1 MPGQC
6 RDVTILRPMDHQD
19 QTPRIGVPYRTRK
32 EEVTTGTDK
41 IEKYLEAVRDAG
53 GQPVPISLAA
63 SPGGLARLASSL
75 DGIVLAGS
83 PADVEPSRYGA
94 PRHAKCADAD
104 DDRERIDFAL
114 LELCFAARKPVLAIC
129 YGIQSLNVFL
139 SGTLIQDVPAEIGAR
154 VAHSNDSEAIPD
166 TFHSIAIE
174 TGSRIGKMVGSR
186 ETMVNSSHH
195 QAVLVPGN
203 GLRITAR
210 APDGVIE
217 AVEWIRDENWVVGVQ
232 WHPERM
238 MESDLL
244 GRALLFGSLVK
255 EAAMRRARAAL

>member
-1 MPGQC
+1 MNRQE
-6 RDVTILRPMDHQD
+6 

-32 EEVTTGTDK
+32 EEVASGTDK
-41 IEKYLEAVRDAG
+41 IEKYLAAVREAG
-53 GQPVPISLAA
+53 GQPVPISLAP
-63 SPGGLARLASSL
+63 SPGDLAGLAPSL

-94 PRHAKCADAD
+94 ARHAKCAEAD

-114 LELCFAARKPVLAIC
+114 LEACFAGQKPVLAIC

-139 SGTLIQDVPAEIGAR
+139 TGTLIQDVPAEIGAK
-154 VAHSNDSEAIPD
+154 VVHSNENEAESDS
-166 TFHSIAIE
+166 FHAIAIE
-174 TGSRIGKMVGSR
+174 AGSQISKMAGSR

-210 APDGVIE
+210 APDGVVE
-217 AVEWIRDENWVVGVQ
+217 AVEGMDDDNWVVGVQ

-238 MESDLL
+238 MESDPL
-244 GRALLFGSLVK
+244 GRALFGSLVK
-255 EAAMRRARAAL
+255 EAAMRKVRAAL

>member
-1 MPGQC
+1 MN
-6 RDVTILRPMDHQD
+6 HQD
-19 QTPRIGVPYRTRK
+19 QRPRIGVPYRTRK
-32 EEVTTGTDK
+32 EEVGSGTDK
-41 IEKYLEAVRDAG
+41 IEKYLEAVREAG

-63 SPGGLARLASSL
+63 SPGGLASLASTL

-94 PRHAKCADAD
+94 PRHTKCADAD

-114 LELCFAARKPVLAIC
+114 LEACFAGRKPVLAIC
-129 YGIQSLNVFL
+129 YGIQSLNVYL
-139 SGTLIQDVPAEIGAR
+139 SGTLIQDVPAEIGAK
-154 VAHSNDSEAIPD
+154 VMHSNDNEADSD
-166 TFHSIAIE
+166 TLHGIAIE
-174 TGSRIGKMVGSR
+174 AGSQISKMVGSR

-195 QAVLVPGN
+195 QAVLVPGS

-217 AVEWIRDENWVVGVQ
+217 AVEWMGDENWVVGVQ

-238 MESDLL
+238 MESDPL
-244 GRALLFGSLVK
+244 GRALFGSLVK
-255 EAAMRRARAAL
+255 EAATRKARAAQ

>member
-1 MPGQC
+1 
-6 RDVTILRPMDHQD
+6 MDHQD

-32 EEVTTGTDK
+32 EEVTSGTDR
-41 IEKYLEAVRDAG
+41 IEKYLEAVREAG

-63 SPGGLARLASSL
+63 SPGSLARLRSSL
-75 DGIVLAGS
+75 DGVVLAGS

-94 PRHAKCADAD
+94 PRHAKCAEAD

-114 LELCFAARKPVLAIC
+114 LEACFASQKPVLAIC

-139 SGTLIQDVPAEIGAR
+139 SGTLIQDVPNEIGER
-154 VAHSNDSEAIPD
+154 VVHSNDNEADLD
-166 TFHSIAIE
+166 TVHSIAIE
-174 TGSRIGKMVGSR
+174 AGSRISKMVGSR

-217 AVEWIRDENWVVGVQ
+217 AVEWMGDENWVVGVQ

-238 MESDLL
+238 MESDPL
-244 GRALLFGSLVK
+244 GRALFGSLVK
-255 EAAMRRARAAL
+255 EAAMRKSRAEL

>member
-6 RDVTILRPMDHQD
+6 RDATILRLMDQQNH
-19 QTPRIGVPYRTRK
+19 TPRIGVPYRTRK
-32 EEVTTGTDK
+32 EEATSGTDK

-63 SPGGLARLASSL
+63 SAGDLARLASSL
-75 DGIVLAGS
+75 DGVVLAGS

-94 PRHAKCADAD
+94 PRHAKCAEAD

-114 LELCFAARKPVLAIC
+114 LEACFAGQKPVLAIC

-154 VAHSNDSEAIPD
+154 VVHSNDSEADLD
-166 TFHSIAIE
+166 TFHGIDIDA
-174 TGSRIGKMVGSR
+174 GSHISKMVGSQ

-195 QAVLVPGN
+195 QAVLAPGN
-203 GLRITAR
+203 GLRITGR

-217 AVEWIRDENWVVGVQ
+217 AVEWTGDENWVVGVQ

-238 MESDLL
+238 MESDPL
-244 GRALLFGSLVK
+244 GRALFGSFVK
-255 EAAMRRARAAL
+255 EAAMRKARAAL

>member
-1 MPGQC
+1 MN
-6 RDVTILRPMDHQD
+6 HHD
-19 QTPRIGVPYRTRK
+19 QMPRIGVPYRTRK
-32 EEVTTGTDK
+32 EEVASGTNK
-41 IEKYLEAVRDAG
+41 IEKYLEAVREVG

-63 SPGGLARLASSL
+63 SLGSLARLASSL
-75 DGIVLAGS
+75 DGVVLAGS

-94 PRHAKCADAD
+94 SRHAKCAEAD

-114 LELCFAARKPVLAIC
+114 LEACFAGQKPVLAIC

-139 SGTLIQDVPAEIGAR
+139 SGTLIQDVPTEIGAR
-154 VAHSNDSEAIPD
+154 VVHSDDNEADSD
-166 TFHSIAIE
+166 TVHGIAIE
-174 TGSRIGKMVGSR
+174 AGSQISKMVGSR

-217 AVEWIRDENWVVGVQ
+217 AVERMGDENWVVGVQ

-238 MESDLL
+238 MESDPL
-244 GRALLFGSLVK
+244 GRALFGSLVK
-255 EAAMRRARAAL
+255 EAAARKARAKL

>member
-1 MPGQC
+1 
-6 RDVTILRPMDHQD
+6 MDHQD
-19 QTPRIGVPYRTRK
+19 QTPRIGVPYRTRT
-32 EEVTTGTDK
+32 EEATSGTDK
-41 IEKYLEAVRDAG
+41 IEKYLEAVREAG

-63 SPGGLARLASSL
+63 SADAVARLASSL

-94 PRHAKCADAD
+94 PRHAKCAEAD
-104 DDRERIDFAL
+104 EDRERIDFAL

-139 SGTLIQDVPAEIGAR
+139 SGTLIQDVSAEIGAK
-154 VAHSNDSEAIPD
+154 VAHSNDDEAETD
-166 TFHSIAIE
+166 TLHGIAIE
-174 TGSRIGKMVGSR
+174 AGSEISKMVGLR
-186 ETMVNSSHH
+186 EAIVNSSHH
-195 QAVLVPGN
+195 QAVLAPGN

-217 AVEWIRDENWVVGVQ
+217 ALEWIGDENWVVGVQ

-238 MESDLL
+238 MGSDPL
-244 GRALLFGSLVK
+244 GRAMFGSLVK
-255 EAAMRRARAAL
+255 EAAMRKVRAAL

>member
-1 MPGQC
+1 
-6 RDVTILRPMDHQD
+6 MDHQD

-32 EEVTTGTDK
+32 EEVASGTDK
-41 IEKYLEAVRDAG
+41 IDKYLEAVREAG
-53 GQPVPISLAA
+53 GQAVPISLAA
-63 SPGGLARLASSL
+63 PPGALARLASTL

-94 PRHAKCADAD
+94 PRHAKCAEAD

-114 LELCFAARKPVLAIC
+114 LEACFAGRKPVLAIC

-139 SGTLIQDVPAEIGAR
+139 SGTLIQDVPAEIGAK
-154 VAHSNDSEAIPD
+154 VVHSNDNEADLD
-166 TFHSIAIE
+166 TLHRIAIE
-174 TGSRIGKMVGSR
+174 AGSQISKMVGSR

-195 QAVLVPGN
+195 QAVLVAGN

-217 AVEWIRDENWVVGVQ
+217 AVEWVGDENWVVGVQ

-238 MESDLL
+238 MESDPL
-244 GRALLFGSLVK
+244 GRGMFGSLVK
-255 EAAMRRARAAL
+255 EAAMRKARAAL